1 MRIGKN
7 TSKYKNKKTHGYASR
22 KEYLRSL
29 QLKDE
34 LKKGR
39 ITELKEQV
47 VFTLQDSFKIRSGKT
62 KSGYETIKAITY
74 KADFT
79 YFKDGVYYI
88 EDTKGFKT
96 KDYRLKAKMLRKLI
110 ADGKIDAVFVE
121 S

>member
-1 MRIGKN
+1 MRIGRSTKYHN
-7 TSKYKNKKTHGYASR
+7 TKIHGYDSK

-62 KSGYETIKAITY
+62 KSGYATIKAITY

-79 YFKDGVYYI
+79 YFKGGVYYI